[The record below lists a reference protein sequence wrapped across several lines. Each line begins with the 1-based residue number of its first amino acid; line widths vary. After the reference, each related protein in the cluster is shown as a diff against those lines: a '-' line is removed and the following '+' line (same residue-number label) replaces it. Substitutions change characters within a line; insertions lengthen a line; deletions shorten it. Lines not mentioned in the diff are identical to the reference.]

1 MTSKDNGGKPVGLTL
16 TYSKAISD
24 ITDNAMVLKVCGKL
38 AEHMAVPYNRVTDA
52 YGGFFGSPS
61 PSLPASAP
69 VAKAATTNTTANKTT
84 TRMLQTTNKTAN
96 TTKAA
101 PKQTEW
107 KLSLFVQ
114 PDPFAEKVDNAA
126 TATAASDTKAIAAV
140 DTVTK
145 AKYGSPTAKAAAI
158 TEAKV
163 AWAKT
168 GKPAATGGKLQITI
182 KGSTDVAGYVYCAVS
197 KTAVSRRMLNT
208 TANATAA
215 NKTTT
220 TPAAPKEVVTLQ
232 SASSAAKYNI
242 LRAETKTGALT
253 FSLVFDKL
261 EAGKT
266 YKWMCEATSLSPGSP
281 AFRTKMEEG

>member
-1 MTSKDNGGKPVGLTL
+1 MGFFASKKVVNMTSKDNGGKPVGLTL

-52 YGGFFGSPS
+52 YGGYFGNAS
-61 PSLPASAP
+61 PSLPKSAP
-69 VAKAATTNTTANKTT
+69 VAKAANTTNTTANATK
-84 TRMLQTTNKTAN
+84 TRMLN
-96 TTKAA
+96 TTKANTTA
-101 PKQTEW
+101 KPAQTEW

-158 TEAKV
+158 SEAKV

-182 KGSTDVAGYVYCAVS
+182 KGSTDVAGYVY
-197 KTAVSRRMLNT
+197 R
-208 TANATAA
+208 
-215 NKTTT
+215 
-220 TPAAPKEVVTLQ
+220 
-232 SASSAAKYNI
+232 
-242 LRAETKTGALT
+242 
-253 FSLVFDKL
+253 
-261 EAGKT
+261 
-266 YKWMCEATSLSPGSP
+266 
-281 AFRTKMEEG
+281 